1 LPLVLDGELEE
12 PKKHSFDLSLTQ
24 QRIMVAEVKKS
35 VKILHV
41 QEQKT
46 RGTFETDQ
54 ACGFRACLFSY
65 FFEAHYHLELSTIL
79 KHFQHS
85 HSYMMLI
92 MIPHCLECL
101 FSTVKLLVIFDEP
114 DKMLSSL

>member
-1 LPLVLDGELEE
+1 
-12 PKKHSFDLSLTQ
+12 
-24 QRIMVAEVKKS
+24 VAEVKKS